1 MKSPVR
7 WLVPCLLALP
17 FAAHAA
23 KADKKEGMMEK
34 TPAAVFA
41 NLDQDGNGHLSQVEY
56 VAAQKER
63 IGEDGAKT
71 RFAELDKNKDG
82 KLTRE
87 EFGAVAADTEKKR
100 ERMKGERKKPN
111 KKPV

>member
-1 MKSPVR
+1 MKH
-7 WLVPCLLALP
+7 LLRFLAAGVFALP
-17 FAAHAA
+17 CAAHAA

-41 NLDQDGNGHLSQVEY
+41 TMDKDANGSLSPVEY

-63 IGEDGAKT
+63 IGEEGANA
-71 RFAELDKNKDG
+71 RFGELDKNKDG

-87 EFGAVAADTEKKR
+87 EFGALADDAEKKR
-100 ERMKGERKKPN
+100 GRKKSERKKN
-111 KKPV
+111 KNEN